1 LFPKEL
7 PKTVKV
13 RPVENVIATKS
24 NVQVE
29 KTEAVKRKL
38 QESVGAESVRRSWKS
53 GRVVAATKP
62 KSNTSGGFFMDDD
75 ELPPAVAQWE
85 KNKGKSKPGHLLGI
99 GEPEDL
105 ILGIEN
111 GIDTFDC
118 VAPTRIARNGAAYI
132 RGGRINLFNAQF
144 VSDVTP
150 IEKDCGCYTCTN
162 YKVQ

>member
-1 LFPKEL
+1 VKTSELFPKEL

-85 KNKGKSKPGHLLGI
+85 KNKGKSKPGELKFLGRSPNV
-99 GEPEDL
+99 GEKSVP
-105 ILGIEN
+105 
-111 GIDTFDC
+111 
-118 VAPTRIARNGAAYI
+118 PAAKT
-132 RGGRINLFNAQF
+132 GNAQLKF
-144 VSDVTP
+144 LGRS
-150 IEKDCGCYTCTN
+150 EN
-162 YKVQ
+162 